1 MSRKKKGFT
10 LVEIIV
16 VIAISTIVLTMVGG
30 SMIFI
35 TSTSADLMQQAED
48 IDMAKNIETYLRGR
62 VDKLGDYKTALVTVG
77 DEEYVLLQ
85 DGNLIAGNKIIF
97 SDTGL
102 DSFNIQEG
110 VCSLEFKSGKK
121 FIFTLWIEETRQGE

>member
-35 TSTSADLMQQAED
+35 TSTSANLMQQAED
-48 IDMAKNIETYLRGR
+48 IDMAKNIETYLRGLADTTN
-62 VDKLGDYKTALVTVG
+62 VKLDS
-77 DEEYVLLQ
+77 
-85 DGNLIAGNKIIF
+85 DGNLIDDNGIIF

-102 DSFNIQEG
+102 KDNGFEIKDGKCN
-110 VCSLEFKSGKK
+110 LTFKSEKH
-121 FIFTLWIEETRQGE
+121 FEFTLWIQETKQGE